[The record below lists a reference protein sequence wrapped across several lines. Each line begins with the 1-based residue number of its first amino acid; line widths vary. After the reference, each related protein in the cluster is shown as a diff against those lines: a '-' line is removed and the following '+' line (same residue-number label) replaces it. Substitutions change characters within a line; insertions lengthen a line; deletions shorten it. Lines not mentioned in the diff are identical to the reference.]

1 MLILRSPDSRQI
13 IVFNKRHDITT
24 RDTYS
29 MTDSTSGQP
38 VAVVDRV
45 SGDVVT
51 KQLFRLAGQGWQTQ
65 FAPDRGH
72 PKPAPRAANAP
83 PSDYPQ
89 SPNG

>member
-1 MLILRSPDSRQI
+1 MLILRSPDSHQI
-13 IVFNKRHDITT
+13 IVFSKRHDITT

-45 SGDVVT
+45 SGDIVT
-51 KQLFRLAGQGWQTQ
+51 KQLFRLAGQGWQAQ

-72 PKPAPRAANAP
+72 PKAPHLPANAP

-89 SPNG
+89 STKG